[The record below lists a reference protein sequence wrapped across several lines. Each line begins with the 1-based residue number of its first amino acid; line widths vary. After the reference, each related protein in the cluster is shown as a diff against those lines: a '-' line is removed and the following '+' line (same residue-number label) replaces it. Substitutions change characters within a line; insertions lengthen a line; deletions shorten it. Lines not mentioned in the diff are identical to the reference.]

1 VLRSANQALGQSESS
16 PFLTDKGLIM
26 KSIPSENRVDWLA
39 LHLVPGLGNMAFK
52 KLLDRFGDPAEVF
65 RAAPEDLAQVE
76 GLRKQVAQGIAQRRF
91 SQDPQ
96 SVLRDLEE
104 LGARMVVFSDPDYPE
119 PLREIHDPPM
129 VLYAKGLDIPAKTT
143 FVAVVGSRNSTP
155 YGVKTAENLAQGLAR
170 RGLGIVSGLARGID
184 SAAHWGCVEGRSF
197 SVGVLGTGIDVVYPP
212 SNKKLF
218 DVMNEKG
225 AVITEFPLKT
235 PPEPKNFPIRNRLI
249 SGLSRGVI
257 VVEATMK
264 SGSLITASVALEQG
278 REVFAVPGSVHS
290 FKSKGCHFLLKQ
302 GAKLVENADDVL
314 DELGLNYSY
323 ADKKDSYTEPPLPP
337 LEDNEKKVYDL
348 LGDYPVHI
356 DDIAREGNMEPG
368 TASAVL
374 MRMELK
380 GIVRQLPGKLFVR

>member
-1 VLRSANQALGQSESS
+1 MRSL
-16 PFLTDKGLIM
+16 
-26 KSIPSENRVDWLA
+26 PSQNRVDWLA

-52 KLLDRFGDPAEVF
+52 KLLEHFGDPALVF
-65 RAAPEDLAQVE
+65 KASLADLSQVE
-76 GLRKQVAQGIAQRRF
+76 GLRRQVAQRILRREF
-91 SQDPQ
+91 SLDPLT
-96 SVLRDLEE
+96 VLKDLEAQ
-104 LGARMVVFSDPDYPE
+104 GARMLIFSDPAYPE

-129 VLYAKGLDIPAKTT
+129 VLYAKGLEIPRKLTL
-143 FVAVVGSRNSTP
+143 VAIVGSRIATP
-155 YGVKTAENLAQGLAR
+155 YGLKTAEFLAQGLAR
-170 RGLGIVSGLARGID
+170 RGLGVVSGMARGID
-184 SAAHWGCVEGRSF
+184 SAAHWGCLSGRSF
-197 SVGVLGTGIDVVYPP
+197 SVGVLGTGIDTVYPP

-218 DVMNEKG
+218 EAMVEKG
-225 AVITEFPLKT
+225 AMITEFPLKT

-314 DELGLNYSY
+314 DELGLNYAY
-323 ADKKDSYTEPPLPP
+323 AAKKDSYAAPDPPP
-337 LEDNEKKVYDL
+337 LEENEKRVYDL
-348 LGDYPVHI
+348 IGDDPVHI
-356 DDIAREGNMEPG
+356 DDLVRDGNLEPG
-368 TASAVL
+368 AASAVL

-380 GIVRQLPGKLFVR
+380 GIIRQLPGKLFVR

>member
-1 VLRSANQALGQSESS
+1 
-16 PFLTDKGLIM
+16 M
-26 KSIPSENRVDWLA
+26 KSILSEHRVDWLA

-52 KLLDRFGDPAEVF
+52 KLLERFGEPAEVF
-65 RAAPEDLAQVE
+65 RATLADLAQVE
-76 GLRKQVAQGIAQRRF
+76 GLRKQAAQGIEQRRF

-96 SVLRDLEE
+96 SVLRDLEQ
-104 LGARMVVFSDPDYPE
+104 LGARMVIFSDPNYPE

-129 VLYAKGLDIPAKTT
+129 VLYTKGLDIPAKTT

-155 YGVKTAENLAQGLAR
+155 YGVKTSENLAQGLAR

-184 SAAHWGCVEGRSF
+184 SAAHWGCIEGRGF
-197 SVGVLGTGIDVVYPP
+197 SVGVLGTGIDVIYPA

-218 DVMNEKG
+218 EVMIEKG
-225 AVITEFPLKT
+225 AVITEFPLRT

-249 SGLSRGVI
+249 SALSRGVI

-290 FKSKGCHFLLKQ
+290 FKSKGCHFLIKQ
-302 GAKLVENADDVL
+302 GAKLVENADDIL
-314 DELGLNYSY
+314 DELGLNYAY
-323 ADKKDSYTEPPLPP
+323 ASKKDSYSEPPLPP
-337 LEDNEKKVYDL
+337 LEEDERKVFDL

-356 DDIAREGNMEPG
+356 DEIVREGSMEPG
-368 TASAVL
+368 TASAIL

-380 GIVRQLPGKLFVR
+380 GIIRQLPGKLFVR

>member
-1 VLRSANQALGQSESS
+1 
-16 PFLTDKGLIM
+16 M
-26 KSIPSENRVDWLA
+26 KSILSEHRVDWLA

-52 KLLDRFGDPAEVF
+52 KLLERFGSPADVF
-65 RAAPEDLAQVE
+65 RASAADLAQVE
-76 GLRKQVAQGIAQRRF
+76 GLRKQVARRILRQEF
-91 SQDPQ
+91 SLDPQ
-96 SVLRDLEE
+96 SVLKDLEKQ
-104 LGARMVVFSDPDYPE
+104 GAGLAIFTDPAYPE

-129 VLYAKGLDIPAKTT
+129 VLYTKGLPIPGKTT

-184 SAAHWGCVEGRSF
+184 SAAHWGCIEGRGF
-197 SVGVLGTGIDVVYPP
+197 SVGVLGTGIDAVYPA

-218 DVMNEKG
+218 DAMVEKG
-225 AVITEFPLKT
+225 AVITEFPPKT
-235 PPEPKNFPIRNRLI
+235 PPEPKHFPIRNRII
-249 SGLSRGVI
+249 SGLSKGVI

-264 SGSLITASVALEQG
+264 SGSLITASMALEQG

-290 FKSKGCHFLLKQ
+290 FKSQGCHFLIKQ

-314 DELGLNYSY
+314 DELGLNYAY
-323 ADKKDSYTEPPLPP
+323 GVKRDSFTEPPLPP
-337 LEDNEKKVYDL
+337 LEDNERKVYDL
-348 LGDYPVHI
+348 IGDYPVHI
-356 DDIAREGNMEPG
+356 DDIVREGNMEPG

-380 GIVRQLPGKLFVR
+380 GVVRQLPGKLFVR

>member
-1 VLRSANQALGQSESS
+1 
-16 PFLTDKGLIM
+16 M
-26 KSIPSENRVDWLA
+26 KSIPPENRVDWLA

-65 RAAPEDLAQVE
+65 RAAPKDLAQVE
-76 GLRKQVAQGIAQRRF
+76 GLRKQVAQGIAQQRF

-96 SVLRDLEE
+96 SVLRDLEKLE
-104 LGARMVVFSDPDYPE
+104 ARMVVFSDPDYPE

>member
-1 VLRSANQALGQSESS
+1 M
-16 PFLTDKGLIM
+16 KG
-26 KSIPSENRVDWLA
+26 IPSDSRVDWLA
-39 LHLVPGLGNMAFK
+39 LHLVPGVGNIAFK
-52 KLLDRFGDPAEVF
+52 KLLERFGDPTEVF
-65 RAAPEDLAQVE
+65 RAKLTDLAQVE
-76 GLRKQVAQGIAQRRF
+76 GLRKHIAQKVVQREF
-91 SQDPQ
+91 SLDPHK
-96 SVLRDLEE
+96 VLRDLEKQ
-104 LGARMVVFSDPDYPE
+104 GASLVVYSDPTYPV

-129 VLYAKGLDIPAKTT
+129 VLYTKGLAIPGQTT
-143 FVAVVGSRNSTP
+143 FVAIVGSRNSTP

-170 RGLGIVSGLARGID
+170 RGLGVVSGLARGID
-184 SAAHWGCVEGRSF
+184 SAAHWGCIEGRGF
-197 SVGVLGTGIDVVYPP
+197 SVGVLGTGIDAVYPL

-218 DVMNEKG
+218 AVMVEKG
-225 AVITEFPLKT
+225 AVITEFPPNT

-290 FKSKGCHFLLKQ
+290 FKSTGCHFLIKQ

-314 DELGLNYSY
+314 DELGLNYTY
-323 ADKKDSYTEPPLPP
+323 AAKKDSYREPALPP
-337 LEDNEKKVYDL
+337 LEGNEKQIYDL
-348 LGDYPVHI
+348 IGDYPVHI
-356 DDIAREGNMEPG
+356 DDIVREGNLEPG